1 MPGELLELQPPVAL
15 AWWWWL
21 VVAGLVLV
29 AAALGFL
36 AFRLRPTP
44 RIAAAPDDSLAEVRS
59 QALEAI
65 SSALEA
71 PAPHLAYQRVVAAV
85 KGFMIE
91 IGRASCRE
99 RV

>member
-29 AAALGFL
+29 AAVLVFVT
-36 AFRLRPTP
+36 FRLWPTT
-44 RIAAAPDDSLAEVRS
+44 RTAAAPDDSLAEVRS

-65 SSALEA
+65 TSAYLN
-71 PAPHLAYQRVVAAV
+71 
-85 KGFMIE
+85 
-91 IGRASCRE
+91 E
-99 RV
+99 RSGILKI